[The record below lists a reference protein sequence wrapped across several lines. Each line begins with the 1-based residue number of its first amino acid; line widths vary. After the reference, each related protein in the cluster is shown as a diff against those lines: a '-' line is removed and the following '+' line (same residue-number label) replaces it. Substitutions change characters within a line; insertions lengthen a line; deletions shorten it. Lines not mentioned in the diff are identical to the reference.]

1 MLNFVK
7 SHCASCFCAQ
17 TSLRQFLGLFD
28 QSLERSAKSPIPA
41 KRILNIIDYLTYV
54 VFKYTAR
61 GLYENH
67 KFLYTLLLALKIDLN
82 RGYLSHDEFQT
93 FIKGKLPSLQSK

>member
-1 MLNFVK
+1 M
-7 SHCASCFCAQ
+7 
-17 TSLRQFLGLFD
+17 
-28 QSLERSAKSPIPA
+28 
-41 KRILNIIDYLTYV
+41 DYLTFV

-82 RGYLSHDEFQT
+82 RGYLTHEEFQT
-93 FIKGKLPSLQSK
+93 FIKGSCLIRCRYDTQPHYARTAEEETSFHSSAVTFS

>member
-1 MLNFVK
+1 M
-7 SHCASCFCAQ
+7 
-17 TSLRQFLGLFD
+17 
-28 QSLERSAKSPIPA
+28 
-41 KRILNIIDYLTYV
+41 DYLTFI

-82 RGYLSHDEFQT
+82 RGHLTHEEFET
-93 FIKGKLPSLQSK
+93 FIKGYLLSSLLLMH